1 MIAKVVSLF
10 GVRGASEVAPEPRGE
25 ADAHPVLPQPSPSA
39 RAETCPDK
47 IRVSWL
53 KKIGDAMQAELDA
66 EKAEALADLE
76 DEVLRLRRVNAELVE
91 ALRRRGA

>member
-47 IRVSWL
+47 VRVSWL
-53 KKIGDAMQAELDA
+53 KRLADSFEADLRAEQAET
-66 EKAEALADLE
+66 LADLE
-76 DEVLRLRRVNAELVE
+76 DEVIRLRRVNAELVE
-91 ALRRRGA
+91 ELRRRGA